1 MWEIISFRKYAI
13 KHLDKQQVLIFFI
26 AKHKLLWF
34 IKDLILWIEK
44 KKKAHYLSLGEK
56 TKTLDIHFLNN
67 LMGK

>member
-44 KKKAHYLSLGEK
+44 KKKS
-56 TKTLDIHFLNN
+56 TLFKPRRKDKNFRHPFSQ
-67 LMGK
+67 

>member
-34 IKDLILWIEK
+34 IKDLILWIEN
-44 KKKAHYLSLGEK
+44 KKKAHYLCLGEM